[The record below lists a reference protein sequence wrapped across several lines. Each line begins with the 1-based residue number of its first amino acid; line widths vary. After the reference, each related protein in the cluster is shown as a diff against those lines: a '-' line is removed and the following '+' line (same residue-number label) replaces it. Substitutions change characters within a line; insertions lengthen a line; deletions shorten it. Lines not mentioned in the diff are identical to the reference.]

1 MSERTAFPG
10 LSFKGRT
17 AFVTGGGSGI
27 GLETALTLAD
37 LGADLALLDWTPGA
51 AVETAR
57 RIEKL
62 GRRALAFEGDAGDE
76 KTIVDA
82 FAATQQKLGPVDV
95 AVACAGV
102 LGDGGPVFE
111 TPLADFER
119 VMGVNVR
126 GSFLLVREA
135 ARQMRPRRSGA
146 IVLLSSLDGLQAEHG
161 MFSYCTSKGALLN
174 LARAAALDLARD
186 QVTVNCVCP
195 SVTRTPLLEGR
206 LATIPNGEE
215 VLRSYAERHP
225 LGRVLTPRD
234 IASAIAFVASPLAT
248 GITGTALPVDAGI
261 GATWDNFRDPPWV
274 GQNRGDNGAS

>member
-10 LSFKGRT
+10 LSFKGKT

-51 AVETAR
+51 AAETAR

-62 GRRALAFEGDAGDE
+62 GRRALPFEGDAGDE

-111 TPLADFER
+111 TKLADFER

-206 LATIPNGEE
+206 LATIPNGEA

-248 GITGTALPVDAGI
+248 GITGAALPVDAGI

>member
-1 MSERTAFPG
+1 MSERTEFPG
-10 LSFKGRT
+10 LSFKGKT

-51 AVETAR
+51 AAETAK

-76 KTIVDA
+76 KTVVDA

-111 TPLADFER
+111 TKLADFER

-135 ARQMRPRRSGA
+135 ARQMRPRRAGA

-248 GITGTALPVDAGI
+248 GITGAALPVDAGI

-274 GQNRGDNGAS
+274 GRAS

>member
-1 MSERTAFPG
+1 MSQRTAFPG
-10 LSFKGRT
+10 LSFKGKT

-51 AVETAR
+51 AAETAR

-62 GRRALAFEGDAGDE
+62 GRRALPFEGDAGDE

-111 TPLADFER
+111 TKLADFER

-206 LATIPNGEE
+206 LATIPNGEA

-248 GITGTALPVDAGI
+248 GITGAALPVDA
-261 GATWDNFRDPPWV
+261 
-274 GQNRGDNGAS
+274 